1 MSDKLTASRA
11 LFGQKPA
18 AVRADA
24 LTLSLQLEP
33 EGARWRQWLQ
43 P

>member
-18 AVRADA
+18 ALRA
-24 LTLSLQLEP
+24 
-33 EGARWRQWLQ
+33 GASTAAGAA
-43 P
+43 

>member
-18 AVRADA
+18 ALRADA
-24 LTLSLQLEP
+24 STVVV
-33 EGARWRQWLQ
+33 AA
-43 P
+43 